1 MFGAYFVNFYTNFDT
16 VFEKKIFDIRCVL
29 LKYALSLRRIIIKKS
44 MSYIKRTIDNVL
56 LDWKTD
62 PDRKPLLIRGAR
74 QVGKSSTIEQFG
86 KHFEHFVMVNFEKN
100 KKLSAL
106 FDGDLDVLEICL
118 KLSAQFKKPVIA
130 GKTLLFFDEIQT
142 CPNAIRS
149 LRYFYED
156 YPELHV
162 IAAGSLLEFA
172 LEELPVFGVG
182 RIDSLFMYPCSFQ
195 EFMLSFG
202 EELLWNEVC
211 KSSPEKPLFSAF
223 HDKCLEYLKKYLII
237 GGMPAAVSNFLK
249 YNDILKVQK
258 TLDSLIQSFQ
268 TDFAKYKKRLPALL
282 LREVLASIVKQAGGK
297 FIYSKAAET
306 SRYNIKQAVDM
317 LIMAGLVI
325 PVVSSSAYGIPLGA
339 EMNYR
344 KCKMLLLDTGI
355 FQRLLGLPL
364 SDILFADDFEVINKG
379 AIAEQFVGLELLK
392 NSSPY
397 MPESLYFWTRDKEKS
412 HAEVDYLIQKNEII
426 VPVEVKSGKS
436 GKMQSMHLFINEKQ
450 AQYGIRTSLE
460 NFCEYDKIKVYP
472 LYAIGNI

>member
-1 MFGAYFVNFYTNFDT
+1 
-16 VFEKKIFDIRCVL
+16 
-29 LKYALSLRRIIIKKS
+29 

-56 LDWKTD
+56 LDWKID
-62 PDRKPLLIRGAR
+62 PDRKPLLVRGAR
-74 QVGKSSTIEQFG
+74 QVGKSSTIEHFG
-86 KHFEHFVMVNFEKN
+86 KHFEHYIMVNFEKN
-100 KKLSAL
+100 KKLGTL
-106 FDGDLDVLEICL
+106 FDEDLDVREICL
-118 KLSAQFKKPVIA
+118 KLSAQFKTPVVP

-162 IAAGSLLEFA
+162 IAAGSLLEFT

-182 RIDSLFMYPCSFQ
+182 RIDSLFMYPFSFQ
-195 EFMLSFG
+195 EFILSCN
-202 EELLWNEVC
+202 EELLWDEVC

-223 HDKCLEYLKKYLII
+223 HDKCTDYLKKYLII

-297 FIYSKAAET
+297 FIYSKAADT
-306 SRYNIKQAVDM
+306 SQHNIKQSVNM

-325 PVVSSSAYGIPLGA
+325 PVVSSSANGIPLGA
-339 EMNYR
+339 ESNYR

-355 FQRLLGLPL
+355 FQRLSGLQL
-364 SDILFADDFEVINKG
+364 SEILLSTDFDVINKG
-379 AIAEQFVGLELLK
+379 AIAEQFAGLELLK
-392 NSSPY
+392 NTSPY
-397 MPESLYFWTRDKEKS
+397 MPENLYFWSREKEKS
-412 HAEVDYLIQKNEII
+412 QAEVDYIIQKNGAI
-426 VPVEVKSGKS
+426 VPIEVKSGKS
-436 GKMQSMHLFINEKQ
+436 GKMQSMHLFLKEKQ
-450 AQYGIRTSLE
+450 IQYGIRTSLE
-460 NFCEYDKIKVYP
+460 NFCTYDNIRVYP
-472 LYAIGNI
+472 LYAIGNVVNL

>member
-1 MFGAYFVNFYTNFDT
+1 MV
-16 VFEKKIFDIRCVL
+16 
-29 LKYALSLRRIIIKKS
+29 RIIQINIVSLPRISRKMS
-44 MSYIKRTIDNVL
+44 MSYIKRTIDHVL
-56 LDWKTD
+56 LEWKTD
-62 PDRKPLLIRGAR
+62 PDRKPLMIRGAR

-86 KHFEHFVMVNFEKN
+86 KHYDHFVTVNFEKN
-100 KKLSAL
+100 KKLNVL
-106 FDGDLDVLEICL
+106 FDGDLDVKEICL
-118 KLSAQFKKPVIA
+118 KLSVHFKKPIVPE
-130 GKTLLFFDEIQT
+130 KTLLFFDEIQT
-142 CPNAIRS
+142 CVNAIRS

-182 RIDSLFMYPCSFQ
+182 RIDSLFMYPLSFQ
-195 EFMLSFG
+195 EFILSCG

-211 KSSPEKPLFSAF
+211 KSSPEKPIFSVF
-223 HDKCLEYLKKYLII
+223 HDKCLELLKKYLII

-249 YNDILKVQK
+249 NNDILKVQK

-268 TDFAKYKKRLPALL
+268 NDFAKYRKKLPALL

-297 FIYSKAAET
+297 FIYSKAADT
-306 SRYNIKQAVDM
+306 SGYNIKQAVNM

-325 PVVSSSAYGIPLGA
+325 PVVSTSAHGIPLGA
-339 EMNYR
+339 ETNYK

-355 FQRLLGLPL
+355 FQRLLGLQL
-364 SDILFADDFEVINKG
+364 SEILFSDDFDVVNKG

-397 MPESLYFWTRDKEKS
+397 MPESLYYWERDKEKS
-412 HAEVDYLIQKNEII
+412 HAEVDYLIQKNDVI

-436 GKMQSMHLFINEKQ
+436 GKMQSMHLYLNEKQ
-450 AQYGIRTSLE
+450 ARYGIRTSLE
-460 NFCEYDKIKVYP
+460 NFCEYDKIRVYP
-472 LYAIGNI
+472 LYAIGNIRNPIP